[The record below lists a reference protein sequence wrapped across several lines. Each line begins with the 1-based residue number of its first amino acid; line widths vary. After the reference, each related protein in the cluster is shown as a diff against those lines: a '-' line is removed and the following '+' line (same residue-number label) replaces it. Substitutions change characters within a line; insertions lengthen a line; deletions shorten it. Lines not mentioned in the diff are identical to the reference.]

1 MKVHAVMALMLDNR
15 YQEAAKVQDVLTK
28 NGCIINARLGLHE
41 VGDECAANGLIL
53 LHLYGTQGEVDTL
66 SSDLQGIA
74 GVKAKTLELDYQK

>member
-1 MKVHAVMALMLDNR
+1 MKVHMVMALMLDNR

-53 LHLYGTQGEVDTL
+53 LHLYGAPTEVDIL
-66 SSDLQGIA
+66 GSDLQGIP
-74 GVKAKTLELDYQK
+74 GIKVKTLVLDYDK